1 MGEGW
6 TVVQH
11 FPNQPSVLIKHR
23 DGRLRTVHL
32 NRLRLHVVQPSP
44 PSAPATPPS
53 AEWEAPSFEHHIFED
68 DNYMPI
74 GPPTPAP
81 TRPVVHEDLQT
92 SSPPMYHRSGRALK
106 RRGLCKRLICIHC
119 NYYYYSLLLS

>member
-11 FPNQPSVLIKHR
+11 FPNQPSVQIKHR

-32 NRLRLHVVQPSP
+32 NRLQLHVVRPSP

-53 AEWEAPSFEHHIFED
+53 IEWEAPSFEHHIFED
-68 DNYMPI
+68 DDYTPI

-81 TRPVVHEDLQT
+81 ARPVHARRPPDQFAPYVSSLGT
-92 SSPPMYHRSGRALK
+92 SS
-106 RRGLCKRLICIHC
+106 
-119 NYYYYSLLLS
+119 